1 MIDIAEHREAL
12 MLENLTQLDGRIDW
26 IQEECIILYL
36 NSFIGGKGEQISA
49 YQFSNIT
56 NIKYDTICNV
66 LKREV
71 KFRTYQQRRWCCCI
85 LLHWDKIVDVLKNKH
100 RAENKK
106 FDKSQFE
113 KNFNEAFSQW
123 IPFARFLKQH
133 DKLEEQVAIYQGHF
147 KPGNKITNNKT
158 Y

>member
-36 NSFIGGKGEQISA
+36 NSFIGSKAEQISA

-56 NIKYDTICNV
+56 HIKCDTVLRV
-66 LKREV
+66 LKRSV
-71 KFRTYQQRRWCCCI
+71 SLQPLQQRRWCCCI
-85 LLHWDKIVDVLKNKH
+85 LYNWDRIVEEVTKRH
-100 RAENKK
+100 TAESKK

-123 IPFARFLKQH
+123 ITFARDLKQLN
-133 DKLEEQVAIYQGHF
+133 KLEAHIAKYQKLF
-147 KPGNKITNNKT
+147 VPKNK
-158 Y
+158 